1 MWARV
6 PVSELYKLPLFNY
19 RKIVTEDG
27 FTLYDHQS
35 EGFTIIVDEE
45 GVLIEGGDEKT
56 TPVYF
61 DSLDDFREFYPPL
74 ISPFGGKSGPGDK
87 RVCQRIFP
95 QRGKGGNRGFGLVS
109 GTGQGAFYRLMFGQ
123 IGAGGLQIPVAV
135 ILF

>member
-35 EGFTIIVDEE
+35 EDFTIIVDEE
-45 GVLIEGGDEKT
+45 GVLIEGSDEKT

-61 DSLDDFREFYPPL
+61 DSLDDFREF
-74 ISPFGGKSGPGDK
+74 
-87 RVCQRIFP
+87 
-95 QRGKGGNRGFGLVS
+95 
-109 GTGQGAFYRLMFGQ
+109 
-123 IGAGGLQIPVAV
+123 
-135 ILF
+135 

>member
-35 EGFTIIVDEE
+35 EDFTIIVDEE
-45 GVLIEGGDEKT
+45 GVLIGSGKEKT

-61 DSLDDFREFYPPL
+61 DSLDDFREF
-74 ISPFGGKSGPGDK
+74 
-87 RVCQRIFP
+87 
-95 QRGKGGNRGFGLVS
+95 
-109 GTGQGAFYRLMFGQ
+109 
-123 IGAGGLQIPVAV
+123 
-135 ILF
+135 